1 MRYILK
7 VGFLLTILFGA
18 VSALANDTYKLKFHD
33 FNELTVVDDIN
44 VDYIC
49 DPSKAGMVEFDAP
62 KNLVSSII
70 FEPSKTKLSIKLAAS
85 DSVYRELPTIK
96 VYSSYLTSVK
106 NDGDSLVRVLSIADG
121 PKFSCRVIGNGKIIV
136 HDVKTNELNASIF
149 AGNGKITV
157 YGECKV
163 ANLKVTGSGTIQAEE
178 LKSLEANCT
187 ASHGSIYCNAVEK
200 LSVGGVS
207 GNVYYRGT
215 PELKKRFLAHIKL
228 TQLESNK

>member
-1 MRYILK
+1 MRITLRIICFWIAFI
-7 VGFLLTILFGA
+7 GMFTAIA
-18 VSALANDTYKLKFHD
+18 DDSYKLKFHD

-49 DPSKAGMVEFDAP
+49 DPSKAGMVEFEAP

-121 PKFSCRVIGNGKIIV
+121 PKFSCRVIGNGKILV
-136 HDVKTNELNASIF
+136 HGVKTNELSASIF
-149 AGNGKITV
+149 AGNGKITIF
-157 YGECKV
+157 GECKL

-207 GNVYYRGT
+207 GNVFYRGT
-215 PELKKRFLAHIKL
+215 PELKKRFLSHIKL
-228 TQLESNK
+228 TQLESKK

>member
-1 MRYILK
+1 MRITLRIICFWIAFI
-7 VGFLLTILFGA
+7 GMFTAI
-18 VSALANDTYKLKFHD
+18 ANDSYKLKFHD

-49 DPSKAGMVEFDAP
+49 DPSKAGMVEFEAP

-85 DSVYRELPTIK
+85 DSVYRQLPTIK

-136 HDVKTNELNASIF
+136 HDVKTNELSASIF
-149 AGNGKITV
+149 AGNGKITIF
-157 YGECKV
+157 GECKL

-207 GNVYYRGT
+207 GNVFYRGT
-215 PELKKRFLAHIKL
+215 PELKKRFLSHIKL
-228 TQLESNK
+228 TQLESKK

>member
-1 MRYILK
+1 MRITLRIICFWIAFI
-7 VGFLLTILFGA
+7 GMFTAI
-18 VSALANDTYKLKFHD
+18 ANDSYKLKFHD

-49 DPSKAGMVEFDAP
+49 DPSKAGMVEFEAP

-70 FEPSKTKLSIKLAAS
+70 FEPSKTKLYIKLAAS
-85 DSVYRELPTIK
+85 DSVYRQLPTIK

-106 NDGDSLVRVLSIADG
+106 NDGDSLVRVLSVADG

-136 HDVKTNELNASIF
+136 QDVKTNELSASIF
-149 AGNGKITV
+149 AGNGKITIF
-157 YGECKV
+157 GECKV

-187 ASHGSIYCNAVEK
+187 ASHGSIYCDAVEK

-207 GNVYYRGT
+207 GNVFYRGT

>member
-49 DPSKAGMVEFDAP
+49 DPSKAGMVEFEAP

-106 NDGDSLVRVLSIADG
+106 NDGDSLVRVLSVADG
-121 PKFSCRVIGNGKIIV
+121 PKFSCRVI
-136 HDVKTNELNASIF
+136 
-149 AGNGKITV
+149 GNGKITV

>member
-1 MRYILK
+1 MRITLRIICFWIAFI
-7 VGFLLTILFGA
+7 GMFTAI
-18 VSALANDTYKLKFHD
+18 ANDSYKLKFHD

-49 DPSKAGMVEFDAP
+49 DPSKAGMVEFEAP

-85 DSVYRELPTIK
+85 DSVYRQLPTIK

-121 PKFSCRVIGNGKIIV
+121 PKFSCRVIGNGKILV
-136 HDVKTNELNASIF
+136 HGIKTNELSASIF
-149 AGNGKITV
+149 AGNGKITIF
-157 YGECKV
+157 GECKL

-207 GNVYYRGT
+207 GNVFYRGT
-215 PELKKRFLAHIKL
+215 PELKKRFLSHIKL
-228 TQLESNK
+228 TQLESKK